1 MSLQN
6 QQTTTVSKKLLVWV
20 FLIAVLGGLTALG
33 QQLLWTRRMV
43 DILGGT
49 AESASRVLGCFF
61 LGLSLGAA
69 CAAWRGYRKI
79 ARPWRILALIEGGI
93 ILSGVGFF
101 LLPPGV
107 DWVWS
112 VIGLEAAIGWQGSVI
127 KTLVSLIAILPPAFL
142 MGWFLPIAVQA
153 LRWNAKS
160 FSRKGLILYAVN
172 TFGGVIGLMVI
183 SLIVLEQ
190 FGVRGAFL
198 LLLGLHTLCVVLFIY
213 LDYRS
218 PLICS
223 GQIQR
228 ATTTHEGIASKATD
242 NLHPRLLLGLAF
254 FSGFAVLAAEVIVMK
269 IVLLVAP
276 LSFHAPAV
284 VLTVVILALALAA
297 WFAAGVNKRSYTL
310 GSCMWLAAITTLLA
324 PFIFYGMAKWT
335 GGLPAADSFVY
346 WWLRLVALT
355 ALAFGP
361 GFFFAGFVFP
371 LLSSAWSQS
380 TTIWQTRPDGGHAW
394 GWLLAV
400 SGLGGL
406 LGAEFGYRILL
417 PAAGIYQ
424 SLGWIALAYAIVAL
438 ACAGVFKRQKNAAY
452 LFSGKVITFG
462 LMVCVIVFLLPL
474 LPTVNPHLPATV
486 IWERSGADGTVAV
499 VEFDDG
505 DRAILVSNQYFLGS
519 ISGRYSQER
528 QGHLPL
534 LLHPAPNSVGF
545 LGVATG
551 MTPAAAVIQS
561 APQKVEAFEISRSV
575 LSVSAAFFGEFNQHL
590 ETQPH
595 VRLVREDARLAMTA
609 SRDRYDVI
617 IGDLFLPWGP
627 GEARLFTREHFLSV
641 RDSLY
646 DGGLFAQ
653 WLPLYQLTES
663 HLSSIVE
670 SMRSAFPEIHFF
682 IGKLTTG
689 DPILALVAWRNG
701 GAPDW
706 RVVDKRV
713 QQEKSQ
719 LSDPLLRHI
728 QGVRMLYLGGELALP
743 SAPVNTLN
751 NMHLELRASRDRIV
765 RGDEPYLNG
774 PYFLAWLEQQPGIP
788 SFNPALQLLRWQNEN
803 PGRWELSDFAARW
816 IPDAIL
822 GDVNA
827 NWAAWP
833 GPIPRRTP

>member
-6 QQTTTVSKKLLVWV
+6 QQTPTASKNLLVWV

-43 DILGGT
+43 DISGGT

-69 CAAWRGYRKI
+69 CAAWRGCREI
-79 ARPWRILALIEGGI
+79 VRPWRMLALIEGGI
-93 ILSGVGFF
+93 ILSGIGFF

-112 VIGLEAAIGWQGSVI
+112 RIGLEAAIGWQGSII
-127 KTLVSLIAILPPAFL
+127 KTLVSVIAILPPAFL
-142 MGWFLPIAVQA
+142 MGWFLPIAIKA
-153 LRWNAKS
+153 MRWNAQS

-183 SLIVLEQ
+183 SLIALEQ
-190 FGVRGAFL
+190 FGVRGAFM
-198 LLLGLHTLCVVLFIY
+198 LLLGLHTLCLLVFLF

-218 PLICS
+218 PPVCKT
-223 GQIQR
+223 QIPR
-228 ATTTHEGIASKATD
+228 ENAPHDSIASTTSD
-242 NLHPRLLLGLAF
+242 NTHPGILLGLAF
-254 FSGFAVLAAEVIVMK
+254 FSGFAVLAAEVIVLKM
-269 IVLLVAP
+269 VLLVAP

-284 VLTVVILALALAA
+284 VLTVVILALAMAA
-297 WFAAGVNKRSYTL
+297 WFAAAVNKSSYTL
-310 GSCMWLAAITTLLA
+310 GGCMWLAAITSLLA
-324 PFIFYGMAKWT
+324 PFVFYGIAKWT
-335 GGLPAADSFVY
+335 GGLPTADSFVY

-380 TTIWQTRPDGGHAW
+380 ATTWKSRPDGGHAW

-406 LGAEFGYRILL
+406 LGAEFAYRILL

-438 ACAGVFKRQKNAAY
+438 ACAGVFQMKNNP
-452 LFSGKVITFG
+452 LRPFRGKVVVMG
-462 LMVCVIVFLLPL
+462 GMVLVVVILLPI

-499 VEFDDG
+499 VEFNDG

-534 LLHPAPNSVGF
+534 LLHPQPHCVGF

-551 MTPAAAVIQS
+551 MTPAAAVIQT

-575 LSVSAAFFGEFNQHL
+575 LSVSAEYFGEFNQHL
-590 ETQPH
+590 ETHPH

-627 GEARLFTREHFLSV
+627 GEARLFTREHFLAV
-641 RDSLY
+641 RDSIRA
-646 DGGLFAQ
+646 GGLFAQ

-670 SMRSAFPEIHFF
+670 SMRSAFPEVHFF

-689 DPILALVAWRNG
+689 DPILALVAWRDG
-701 GAPDW
+701 GAPNW
-706 RVVDKRV
+706 RVVEERV
-713 QQEKSQ
+713 QQEQLQ
-719 LSDPLLRHI
+719 LSDPLLRHL
-728 QGVRMLYLGGELALP
+728 QGVRLLYLGQELALP
-743 SAPVNTLN
+743 AAPVNTLN

-765 RGDEPYLNG
+765 RGDESYLNG
-774 PYFLAWLEQQPGIP
+774 PFFLAWLEQQPSVPG
-788 SFNPALQLLRWQNEN
+788 FNPALQLLRWQNDN
-803 PGRWELSDFAARW
+803 LGRRELSDFAARW
-816 IPDAIL
+816 IPEAIL
-822 GDVNA
+822 GDENA

-833 GPIPRRTP
+833 GPMPRRTQ